1 MLGAH
6 KDVYVGKAFL
16 ERVGFGADHAAHKG
30 DDLVGGV
37 ALEGLEAG
45 HHADHAVFGALADDA
60 TVEYDDVGVEGGLAG
75 REPHLTQ
82 GALKPLGV
90 GFVHLAANGPNKV
103 SVHL

>member
-30 DDLVGGV
+30 DDLVGG
-37 ALEGLEAG
+37 ALLEGLEAG
-45 HHADHAVFGALADDA
+45 HHPDHAVFGALADDA
-60 TVEYDDVGVEGGLAG
+60 TIENDHVGVQGGLARG
-75 REPHLTQ
+75 KPHLAQ
-82 GALKPLGV
+82 GTLKPLGV
-90 GFVHLAANGPNKV
+90 GFVHLAADCPDKV